1 MTMVMMVQADPEGG
15 GGGVGGGSKLPWILC
30 VPPRV
35 LNPDPI

>member
-15 GGGVGGGSKLPWILC
+15 GGGGSKLPWILC

-35 LNPDPI
+35 LNPDSI

>member
-1 MTMVMMVQADPEGG
+1 MVMMVQADPEGG
-15 GGGVGGGSKLPWILC
+15 VEGGGSKLPWILC

>member
-15 GGGVGGGSKLPWILC
+15 AGSKLPWILC